1 MKQKLTALLLVLL
14 LAVTLVLPVMAAE
27 TYVDDEAAIL
37 TLSEVETLEARA
49 AEISEHYGV
58 GVYICIVDD
67 FGDYGYPDV
76 ATASYSI
83 YHAQSLGYG
92 SGRDGILLLL
102 SMSNRKYATFV
113 YGDKAEPIFP
123 DAKLIKLENAFLDD
137 FADDDWYDGFSD
149 YLEGCASI
157 LSVDSGE
164 FTWPQFLRRLGISFG
179 VGLLL
184 ALIVCQL
191 LKMKMRSVYRQA
203 EASAYVTAE
212 GLAADPARGR
222 LHPHDH
228 GAPQDRAPERLE
240 QLKRFEQLFRRR
252 RPRTQRLVL
261 IQKPT
266 PHIFQTKEAETD
278 EKTHSQHCP
287 VSGHGVQPAAV
298 HGKRGKRHADQRRDL
313 PRPGVPGIRAQDRR
327 QLSPD

>member
-14 LAVTLVLPVMAAE
+14 LAVTLVLPVMAAAP
-27 TYVDDEAAIL
+27 YVDDEAAIL

-67 FGDYGYPDV
+67 FGDYGYPDA

-123 DAKLIKLENAFLDD
+123 DGKLIKLENAFLDD

-164 FTWPQFLRRLGISFG
+164 FTWPQFLRHLGISFG
-179 VGLLL
+179 IGLLL

-212 GLAADPARGR
+212 GPGARTSS
-222 LHPHDH
+222 PT
-228 GAPQDRAPERLE
+228 
-240 QLKRFEQLFRRR
+240 
-252 RPRTQRLVL
+252 RPRRAARSSARATRAAQAIRAAF
-261 IQKPT
+261 PT
-266 PHIFQTKEAETD
+266 AAATDAAARSDTKAHPHIFQTKEAETD
-278 EKTHSQHCP
+278 EKTHSQHLP

-298 HGKRGKRHADQRRDL
+298 HGKRGKRRADQRRDL

-327 QLSPD
+327 QLGPD

>member
-14 LAVTLVLPVMAAE
+14 LAVTLVLPVMAAAP
-27 TYVDDEAAIL
+27 YVDDEAAIL

-123 DAKLIKLENAFLDD
+123 DGKLIKLENAFLD
-137 FADDDWYDGFSD
+137 GFSD
-149 YLEGCASI
+149 YLEGCAGI

-179 VGLLL
+179 IGLLL

-212 GLAADPARGR
+212 GLNLTTREDVFTHTTTVR
-222 LHPHDH
+222 HKI
-228 GAPQDRAPERLE
+228 ER
-240 QLKRFEQLFRRR
+240 KSDSSSSSDSSSF
-252 RPRTQRLVL
+252 
-261 IQKPT
+261 
-266 PHIFQTKEAETD
+266 
-278 EKTHSQHCP
+278 SGGG
-287 VSGHGVQPAAV
+287 GHGRS
-298 HGKRGKRHADQRRDL
+298 G
-313 PRPGVPGIRAQDRR
+313 
-327 QLSPD
+327 SF

>member
-14 LAVTLVLPVMAAE
+14 LAVTLVLPVMAAAP
-27 TYVDDEAAIL
+27 YVDDEAAIL

-67 FGDYGYPDV
+67 FGDYGYPDA

-92 SGRDGILLLL
+92 NGRDGILLLL

-123 DAKLIKLENAFLDD
+123 DDKLIKLENAFLDD
-137 FADDDWYDGFSD
+137 FADNDWYDGFSD
-149 YLEGCASI
+149 YLEGCAGI

-164 FTWPQFLRRLGISFG
+164 FTWPQFLRHLGISFG
-179 VGLLL
+179 IGLLL

-212 GLAADPARGR
+212 GLNLTTREDVFTHTTTVR
-222 LHPHDH
+222 HKI
-228 GAPQDRAPERLE
+228 ER
-240 QLKRFEQLFRRR
+240 QSDSSSSSDSSSF
-252 RPRTQRLVL
+252 
-261 IQKPT
+261 
-266 PHIFQTKEAETD
+266 
-278 EKTHSQHCP
+278 SGGG
-287 VSGHGVQPAAV
+287 GHGRS
-298 HGKRGKRHADQRRDL
+298 G
-313 PRPGVPGIRAQDRR
+313 
-327 QLSPD
+327 SF

>member
-14 LAVTLVLPVMAAE
+14 LAVTLVLPVMAAAP
-27 TYVDDEAAIL
+27 YVDDEAAIL

-67 FGDYGYPDV
+67 FGDYGYPDA

-102 SMSNRKYATFV
+102 SMSNRKYAR
-113 YGDKAEPIFP
+113 
-123 DAKLIKLENAFLDD
+123 
-137 FADDDWYDGFSD
+137 
-149 YLEGCASI
+149 I

-164 FTWPQFLRRLGISFG
+164 FTWPQFLRHLGISFG
-179 VGLLL
+179 IGLLL

-203 EASAYVTAE
+203 EASAYVTAD
-212 GLAADPARGR
+212 GLQLTRREDVFTHTTTVRR
-222 LHPHDH
+222 KI
-228 GAPQDRAPERLE
+228 ER
-240 QLKRFEQLFRRR
+240 QSDSSSSSDSSSF
-252 RPRTQRLVL
+252 
-261 IQKPT
+261 
-266 PHIFQTKEAETD
+266 
-278 EKTHSQHCP
+278 SGGG
-287 VSGHGVQPAAV
+287 GHGRS
-298 HGKRGKRHADQRRDL
+298 G
-313 PRPGVPGIRAQDRR
+313 
-327 QLSPD
+327 SF

>member
-1 MKQKLTALLLVLL
+1 M
-14 LAVTLVLPVMAAE
+14 
-27 TYVDDEAAIL
+27 
-37 TLSEVETLEARA
+37 
-49 AEISEHYGV
+49 
-58 GVYICIVDD
+58 YICIVDD
-67 FGDYGYPDV
+67 FGDYGYPDA

-123 DAKLIKLENAFLDD
+123 DGKLIKLENAFLDD

-164 FTWPQFLRRLGISFG
+164 FTWPLFLRRLGISFG
-179 VGLLL
+179 IGLLL

-212 GLAADPARGR
+212 GLQLTRREDVFTHTTTARR
-222 LHPHDH
+222 KI
-228 GAPQDRAPERLE
+228 ERKSE
-240 QLKRFEQLFRRR
+240 SSSSSDSSSF
-252 RPRTQRLVL
+252 
-261 IQKPT
+261 
-266 PHIFQTKEAETD
+266 
-278 EKTHSQHCP
+278 SGGG
-287 VSGHGVQPAAV
+287 GHGRS
-298 HGKRGKRHADQRRDL
+298 G
-313 PRPGVPGIRAQDRR
+313 
-327 QLSPD
+327 SF

>member
-67 FGDYGYPDV
+67 FGDYGYPDA

-149 YLEGCASI
+149 YLEGCAGI

-212 GLAADPARGR
+212 GLNLTTSARATRAAQAIRAAFPAAAATDAAARSDTKA
-222 LHPHDH
+222 H
-228 GAPQDRAPERLE
+228 
-240 QLKRFEQLFRRR
+240 
-252 RPRTQRLVL
+252 
-261 IQKPT
+261 

-287 VSGHGVQPAAV
+287 VSGHGVQHAAV
-298 HGKRGKRHADQRRDL
+298 HGKRGKRHTDQRRDL

-327 QLSPD
+327 QLGPD

>member
-14 LAVTLVLPVMAAE
+14 LAVTLVLPVMAAAP
-27 TYVDDEAAIL
+27 YVDDEAAIL

-67 FGDYGYPDV
+67 FGDYGYPDA

-123 DAKLIKLENAFLDD
+123 DGKLIKLENAFLDD

-164 FTWPQFLRRLGISFG
+164 FTWPQFLRHLGISFG
-179 VGLLL
+179 IGLLL

-212 GLAADPARGR
+212 GLQLTRREDVFTHTTTARRKSSARASQAAQAVRAAFPAAAATDAAARSDTKA
-222 LHPHDH
+222 H
-228 GAPQDRAPERLE
+228 
-240 QLKRFEQLFRRR
+240 
-252 RPRTQRLVL
+252 
-261 IQKPT
+261 

-278 EKTHSQHCP
+278 EKTHSQHLP

-327 QLSPD
+327 QLGPD

>member
-1 MKQKLTALLLVLL
+1 MSQEGYKSQSLDSQIDLRYIFRTLKKNAVFILMCVCLTG
-14 LAVTLVLPVMAAE
+14 MFS
-27 TYVDDEAAIL
+27 YVIL
-37 TLSEVETLEARA
+37 DHSLKELNQFTP
-49 AEISEHYGV
+49 
-58 GVYICIVDD
+58 
-67 FGDYGYPDV
+67 GDYGYPDA

-137 FADDDWYDGFSD
+137 FADNDWYDGFSD
-149 YLEGCASI
+149 YLEGCAGI

-179 VGLLL
+179 IGLLL

-212 GLAADPARGR
+212 GLNLTTREDVFTHTTTVRR
-222 LHPHDH
+222 KI
-228 GAPQDRAPERLE
+228 ER
-240 QLKRFEQLFRRR
+240 KSDSSSSSDSSSF
-252 RPRTQRLVL
+252 
-261 IQKPT
+261 
-266 PHIFQTKEAETD
+266 
-278 EKTHSQHCP
+278 SGGG
-287 VSGHGVQPAAV
+287 GHGRS
-298 HGKRGKRHADQRRDL
+298 G
-313 PRPGVPGIRAQDRR
+313 
-327 QLSPD
+327 SF

>member
-49 AEISEHYGV
+49 AEISERYGV
-58 GVYICIVDD
+58 GVYICILDD
-67 FGDYGYPDV
+67 FGDYGYPDA

-137 FADDDWYDGFSD
+137 FADNDWYDGFSD
-149 YLEGCASI
+149 YLEGCAGI

-179 VGLLL
+179 IGLLL

-203 EASAYVTAE
+203 EASAYVTAD
-212 GLAADPARGR
+212 GLQLTRREDVFTHTTTARR
-222 LHPHDH
+222 KI
-228 GAPQDRAPERLE
+228 ERKSE
-240 QLKRFEQLFRRR
+240 SSSSSDSSSF
-252 RPRTQRLVL
+252 
-261 IQKPT
+261 
-266 PHIFQTKEAETD
+266 
-278 EKTHSQHCP
+278 SGGG
-287 VSGHGVQPAAV
+287 GHGRS
-298 HGKRGKRHADQRRDL
+298 G
-313 PRPGVPGIRAQDRR
+313 
-327 QLSPD
+327 SF

>member
-27 TYVDDEAAIL
+27 TYVDDDAALL
-37 TLSEVETLEARA
+37 TLSEVETFEARA
-49 AEISEHYGV
+49 AEISERYGV
-58 GVYICIVDD
+58 GVYICILDD
-67 FGDYGYPDV
+67 FGDYGYPDA

-123 DAKLIKLENAFLDD
+123 DGKLIKLENAFLDD
-137 FADDDWYDGFSD
+137 FADNDWYDGFSD
-149 YLEGCASI
+149 YLEGCAGI

-212 GLAADPARGR
+212 GLQLTRREDVFTHTTTVR
-222 LHPHDH
+222 HKI
-228 GAPQDRAPERLE
+228 ERKSE
-240 QLKRFEQLFRRR
+240 SSSSSDSSSF
-252 RPRTQRLVL
+252 
-261 IQKPT
+261 
-266 PHIFQTKEAETD
+266 
-278 EKTHSQHCP
+278 SGGG
-287 VSGHGVQPAAV
+287 GHGRS
-298 HGKRGKRHADQRRDL
+298 G
-313 PRPGVPGIRAQDRR
+313 
-327 QLSPD
+327 SF

>member
-149 YLEGCASI
+149 YLEGCAGI

-203 EASAYVTAE
+203 EASAYVTVE
-212 GLAADPARGR
+212 SSSSSDSSSFSGG
-222 LHPHDH
+222 
-228 GAPQDRAPERLE
+228 G
-240 QLKRFEQLFRRR
+240 
-252 RPRTQRLVL
+252 
-261 IQKPT
+261 
-266 PHIFQTKEAETD
+266 
-278 EKTHSQHCP
+278 
-287 VSGHGVQPAAV
+287 GHGRS
-298 HGKRGKRHADQRRDL
+298 G
-313 PRPGVPGIRAQDRR
+313 
-327 QLSPD
+327 SF

>member
-14 LAVTLVLPVMAAE
+14 LAVTLVLPVMAAAP
-27 TYVDDEAAIL
+27 YVDDEAAIL

-49 AEISEHYGV
+49 AEISEHSGV
-58 GVYICIVDD
+58 GVYICILDD
-67 FGDYGYPDV
+67 FGDYGYPDA

-123 DAKLIKLENAFLDD
+123 DGKLIKLENAFLDD
-137 FADDDWYDGFSD
+137 YISEEFLDNFADNDWYDGFSD

-164 FTWPQFLRRLGISFG
+164 FTWPQFLRHLGISFG
-179 VGLLL
+179 IGLLL

-212 GLAADPARGR
+212 GLQLTRREDVFTHTTTARR
-222 LHPHDH
+222 KI
-228 GAPQDRAPERLE
+228 ERNSE
-240 QLKRFEQLFRRR
+240 SSSSSGSSSF
-252 RPRTQRLVL
+252 
-261 IQKPT
+261 
-266 PHIFQTKEAETD
+266 
-278 EKTHSQHCP
+278 SGGG
-287 VSGHGVQPAAV
+287 GHGRS
-298 HGKRGKRHADQRRDL
+298 G
-313 PRPGVPGIRAQDRR
+313 
-327 QLSPD
+327 SF